1 MISRALLYKLKKC
14 GNFMELQVSSTLVKY
29 RERKKKARKL
39 KNLGK
44 QDNKKSKL
52 RAYATRDKK
61 KE

>member
-39 KNLGK
+39 KNFEK
-44 QDNKKSKL
+44 QDDKKSKL
-52 RAYATRDKK
+52 
-61 KE
+61 